1 MVDILSFLYIP
12 NPAGL
17 TWKFWIICFPLDIYQ
32 ILGEYIEYCNVCW
45 YSRIPSQ
52 TRPSSPTI
60 RFFFSKVFAEKREN
74 ILWEYLRVWEQGVNH
89 SQGDKSPKYLNIII
103 SSFEISQ
110 IGISVGMSTLSQPL
124 SGKWDSKISLP
135 QYQNILDQNIL
146 DKKIL
151 SQYPNILDQ
160 NLLDQNISD
169 QHQNICW
176 DGNTGS
182 QPLSVRRNSEISY
195 QNILDQNILDQ
206 KILDQNICWDG
217 NNGSQPLSVR
227 WSLLLQPGFAIIHFS
242 KSYLENHIDAH

>member
-1 MVDILSFLYIP
+1 MVDIFPPPELILCFLYIP

-52 TRPSSPTI
+52 TSPSSAKI
-60 RFFFSKVFAEKREN
+60 WVFFRCFFCKKKKGKYFMRISA
-74 ILWEYLRVWEQGVNH
+74 GMGTG
-89 SQGDKSPKYLNIII
+89 SQPLSGRYNPKYLNIII
-103 SSFEISQ
+103 SSFEISL
-110 IGISVGMSTLSQPL
+110 IGISVGMSTWSQPL
-124 SGKWDSKISLP
+124 SGRWDPKISFS

-151 SQYPNILDQ
+151 FQYPNILDQ

-169 QHQNICW
+169 LHQNICW
-176 DGNTGS
+176 DGNT
-182 QPLSVRRNSEISY
+182 
-195 QNILDQNILDQ
+195 
-206 KILDQNICWDG
+206 
-217 NNGSQPLSVR
+217 GSQPLSVR